1 MESPFTR
8 PPRQMESRSAIF
20 FYPQRLFGGKQKEL
34 IRYRDRSDGG
44 LRRRESRNVARAMA
58 RARAPTT
65 PLVRTSRHD
74 KKSEKKREEHRLD
87 AAARARIMLGFS

>member
-1 MESPFTR
+1 
-8 PPRQMESRSAIF
+8 
-20 FYPQRLFGGKQKEL
+20 
-34 IRYRDRSDGG
+34 
-44 LRRRESRNVARAMA
+44 MA